1 MGYNFFFFFIGGDKP
16 GVKFPLKVAGM
27 KRESPPK
34 KKLSFLGG
42 GIVDWTKADL
52 SELEY
57 TIPPDIELRMRNSAF
72 FKVSGL
78 SESVADPNP
87 GPF

>member
-72 FKVSGL
+72 FQVSGL
-78 SESVADPNP
+78 SKSVADPDP
-87 GPF
+87 GSF

>member
-1 MGYNFFFFFIGGDKP
+1 
-16 GVKFPLKVAGM
+16 M

-57 TIPPDIELRMRNSAF
+57 TIPQDIEQRMRNSAF
-72 FKVSGL
+72 FKVSGGRVYL
-78 SESVADPNP
+78 SKSVADPDP